1 MNDNVYEIKKD
12 TGIEITDMLNDMALV
27 HTPRNIF
34 IDVYLTLLNSDKT
47 TRRSFVVRH
56 TIPTGDL
63 LSIDGVLKTLVNKKG
78 SAITDIDVYEAC
90 VDMENIHQA
99 LDTMYTGLGFQV
111 DDVIVD
117 FEEPD
122 EDDNNIEERD
132 GNNENGKMVE
142 KRSWVSNISKKFFKN
157 ALPKATLIGIPNFDG
172 IYHSNKKP
180 FIIALRNTIS
190 IACIIIS

>member
-34 IDVYLTLLNSDKT
+34 IDVYLTLFNSDKT

-63 LSIDGVLKTLVNKKG
+63 LAIEGVLKTLVNKKG

-99 LDTMYTGLGFQV
+99 LDSMYSGLGFQV
-111 DDVIVD
+111 DDIVVD

-132 GNNENGKMVE
+132 KDNLNGNPLF
-142 KRSWVSNISKKFFKN
+142 S
-157 ALPKATLIGIPNFDG
+157 
-172 IYHSNKKP
+172 
-180 FIIALRNTIS
+180 
-190 IACIIIS
+190 